1 MFDIVRIIIQV
12 SMVLLILGTIKII
25 KGNKLKYS
33 IESYII
39 SIIIYTIIIMLLF

>member
-1 MFDIVRIIIQV
+1 MIKIILQIILGL
-12 SMVLLILGTIKII
+12 MILGTIKMI
-25 KGNKLKYS
+25 KENKIKYS